1 VSETAREDA
10 KLPAWVEVKSSFKT
24 VPPGE
29 FPLSTPLFDPIAKPD
44 TKKENPHVFAMGFY
58 QVDLIRGSMKGFDII
73 PGTDGEQMIAVIY
86 NKKIEPQDMQKL
98 NDMAN
103 KIKGGK
109 KGKRRVQPKA
119 PNFSGFRPP
128 GSQPPGG
135 GGFGRGGQ
143 GSGLGGGGD
152 AGMQNPYG
160 GYGGFQF
167 GGQRIEK
174 AVEYVPVAQLDDAL
188 KKQKTPAMTV
198 IPVRMVT
205 VHAEIPLKKQIEEI
219 KRALRLTSTEEA
231 ALWGPNYDGFKVKR
245 RVTSYQPNGEEVVVQ
260 DWTDYDFESIYEE
273 RIRSLRAADHLDE
286 GMLGYFYR
294 YGMKLALPLPELITE
309 TGATYPNI
317 RLKSTLETIKKLEEA
332 AKGKEEPSEI
342 FKRVNKKTSRDSLYL
357 PQSSDQTGAT
367 SAFGSGVGSNY
378 SDLATGG
385 PAAASKSAP
394 GQYNPFD
401 SSYNPNAAAPVEIE
415 HLLLRFIDPA
425 VEPGLTYQY
434 QIQLVL
440 KNPNFGWKTEVSKPV
455 DAEKEFLYSPWVQ
468 TASITVP
475 SETFL
480 FATDWEAYGKKIKEE
495 YDRERELQRRLEA
508 KEHQAVVETL
518 SWMEQ
523 VRTGDG
529 GKREPVGTW
538 VVAEYP
544 VGRGEFIGRKQ
555 YVKLP
560 LWSSENMTYV
570 LREIPDRVIPKIG
583 TKEPAQPKGWLM
595 DFTNNKSILVDYEGG
610 KTRTRVGTKEV
621 TDEVA
626 TELLVLRGDGKL
638 VVKRSEEA
646 QQDPTR
652 KEIVGKWEKWI
663 AEVVSRRSL
672 SSDDPGGFAPR
683 PPGPGDK

>member
-1 VSETAREDA
+1 
-10 KLPAWVEVKSSFKT
+10 
-24 VPPGE
+24 
-29 FPLSTPLFDPIAKPD
+29 
-44 TKKENPHVFAMGFY
+44 
-58 QVDLIRGSMKGFDII
+58 
-73 PGTDGEQMIAVIY
+73 
-86 NKKIEPQDMQKL
+86 
-98 NDMAN
+98 
-103 KIKGGK
+103 
-109 KGKRRVQPKA
+109 
-119 PNFSGFRPP
+119 
-128 GSQPPGG
+128 
-135 GGFGRGGQ
+135 
-143 GSGLGGGGD
+143 
-152 AGMQNPYG
+152 
-160 GYGGFQF
+160 
-167 GGQRIEK
+167 
-174 AVEYVPVAQLDDAL
+174 
-188 KKQKTPAMTV
+188 
-198 IPVRMVT
+198 
-205 VHAEIPLKKQIEEI
+205 
-219 KRALRLTSTEEA
+219 
-231 ALWGPNYDGFKVKR
+231 
-245 RVTSYQPNGEEVVVQ
+245 
-260 DWTDYDFESIYEE
+260 
-273 RIRSLRAADHLDE
+273 
-286 GMLGYFYR
+286 
-294 YGMKLALPLPELITE
+294 
-309 TGATYPNI
+309 
-317 RLKSTLETIKKLEEA
+317 
-332 AKGKEEPSEI
+332 
-342 FKRVNKKTSRDSLYL
+342 
-357 PQSSDQTGAT
+357 
-367 SAFGSGVGSNY
+367 
-378 SDLATGG
+378 
-385 PAAASKSAP
+385 
-394 GQYNPFD
+394 
-401 SSYNPNAAAPVEIE
+401 VEIE

-440 KNPNFGWKTEVSKPV
+440 KNPNFGRKTEVSKPV
-455 DAEKEFLYSPWVQ
+455 DAEKEVLYSPWVQ

-480 FATDWEAYGKKIKEE
+480 FATDWDAYGKKIKEE